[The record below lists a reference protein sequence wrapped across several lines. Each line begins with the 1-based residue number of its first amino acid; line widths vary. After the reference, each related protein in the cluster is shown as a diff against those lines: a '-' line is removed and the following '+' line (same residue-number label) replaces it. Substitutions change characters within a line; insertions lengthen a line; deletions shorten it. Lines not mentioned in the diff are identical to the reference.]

1 MLMLILNKSIQKQ
14 HHQNHTPFL
23 FTLNLMGAIDCNGEA
38 MTVLLMARTYIS
50 HVRQFFMMPKKA
62 STPVDWA
69 IGAVLF
75 VFLVAVTFY
84 YASYLMGS
92 KQPYETV
99 LRNAG
104 TDVAEK
110 IESNVTWTIKRLP
123 VAVFS
128 GGSIDR
134 QVQVYFRL
142 PDEAYESTL
151 FVVDSAGNPVARI
164 FEDDTILWSA
174 ELPDAKTIY
183 NIYYSEDINLTEYAY
198 DTDVSVLN
206 TTINNSAISTNFSAT
221 GQVSMIFDGM
231 EFFDGSGMEIETL
244 AAPLITNNTVYAEVN
259 YSSGV
264 SLKIYSR
271 IQKVEVYS
279 DHLINVTISLSTDF
293 TEFYA
298 GGSVYSFPAG
308 SYNGITDFV
317 DVYNT
322 SGLAVIGDSI
332 NFSVSGAGLYRE
344 IKLYNVSAFE
354 IYAHN
359 GNYTNAVAEKNAYF
373 SSLSYVIGIPEDIKG
388 VSAQLFSD
396 MASVSQSALKESMG
410 LSGISFQVLFN
421 ETENYAS
428 IPRDRSVLV
437 VKHPISVLNRF
448 GVAETS
454 YLGVAIWS

>member
-1 MLMLILNKSIQKQ
+1 MGIKRISV
-14 HHQNHTPFL
+14 L
-23 FTLNLMGAIDCNGEA
+23 F
-38 MTVLLMARTYIS
+38 VARTYIS
-50 HVRQFFMMPKKA
+50 PARQLFIMPKKA

-69 IGAVLF
+69 IGAVIF

-123 VAVFS
+123 VALFS
-128 GGSIDR
+128 GGSIER

-142 PDEAYESTL
+142 PDSAYESTL
-151 FVVDSAGNPVARI
+151 FVADSAGNPVARI
-164 FEDDTILWSA
+164 FEDNNLLWSA
-174 ELPDAKTIY
+174 KLPNAKTIY
-183 NIYYSEDINLTEYAY
+183 YIYYSEDINLTEYAY
-198 DTDVSVLN
+198 DTDIFVLN
-206 TTINNSAISTNFSAT
+206 TTINNSAISTNFSAA
-221 GQVSMIFDGM
+221 GQVSMIFEGM

-244 AAPLITNNTVYAEVN
+244 AAPLITNNTVYAEAN
-259 YSSGV
+259 YSNGV

-271 IQKVEVYS
+271 IPKVEVYS

-298 GGSVYSFPAG
+298 DGSVYTFPAG
-308 SYNGITDFV
+308 SYSGITDFV
-317 DVYNT
+317 DVYNA

-359 GNYTNAVAEKNAYF
+359 GNYTNATAERDAYF
-373 SSLSYVIGIPEDIKG
+373 SALSYVIGIPEDIKG

-396 MASVSQSALKESMG
+396 MASVSQDALKESMG

-421 ETENYAS
+421 ETENYVS

-448 GVAETS
+448 GDTETT
-454 YLGVAIWS
+454 YLGVAVWSGK

>member
-1 MLMLILNKSIQKQ
+1 
-14 HHQNHTPFL
+14 
-23 FTLNLMGAIDCNGEA
+23 
-38 MTVLLMARTYIS
+38 MTTRTYIS
-50 HVRQFFMMPKKA
+50 PARQFFIMPKKA

-142 PDEAYESTL
+142 PDGAYESTL
-151 FVVDSAGNPVARI
+151 FVADSAGNPVARI
-164 FEDDTILWSA
+164 FEDHTILWSA
-174 ELPDAKTIY
+174 ELPSAKTIY
-183 NIYYSEDINLTEYAY
+183 YIHYSEDINMAEYAY
-198 DTDVSVLN
+198 DTDISVLN
-206 TTINNSAISTNFSAT
+206 TTINNSAISTNFSAA
-221 GQVSMIFDGM
+221 GQVSMIFEGM

-244 AAPLITNNTVYAEVN
+244 AAPLITNNTVYAEAN
-259 YSSGV
+259 YSNGV

-271 IQKVEVYS
+271 IPKVEVYS
-279 DHLINVTISLSTDF
+279 NHSINVTISLSTGF

-298 GGSVYSFPAG
+298 GGSVYTFPAG
-308 SYNGITDFV
+308 SYGGITDFV
-317 DVYNT
+317 DIYNT
-322 SGLAVIGDSI
+322 SGLAVIGDAI

-344 IKLYNVSAFE
+344 IKMYNVSAFE
-354 IYAHN
+354 IFAHN
-359 GNYTNAVAEKNAYF
+359 GNYTNATAERDAYF
-373 SSLSYVIGIPEDIKG
+373 SPLSYLIGTPEDIKG

-396 MASVSQSALKESMG
+396 MASVSQSALKESLG

-428 IPRDRSVLV
+428 IPRDRGVLI

-448 GVAETS
+448 GVAEKS
-454 YLGVAIWS
+454 YLGVAVWSGK